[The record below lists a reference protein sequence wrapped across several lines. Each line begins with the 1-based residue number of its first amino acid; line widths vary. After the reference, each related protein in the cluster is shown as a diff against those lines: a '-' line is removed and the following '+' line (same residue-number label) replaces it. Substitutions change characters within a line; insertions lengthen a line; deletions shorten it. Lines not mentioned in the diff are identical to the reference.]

1 MAVTAQ
7 WLFYNYTMI
16 ENYTFLRNESQPLK
30 FLYFLYVFSAK
41 SPFVKLSIRQTFRST
56 KFPFDKVSVGKMS
69 VRQNV
74 FRQNVFWQSV
84 FRQNVRVP
92 KSKGTICRVSSSPW
106 TQSGIVASSSDFY
119 LNCLAK
125 ISTFKF

>member
-30 FLYFLYVFSAK
+30 FLYFRQNVFSAK
-41 SPFVKLSIRQTFRST
+41 SPFVKLSIRQTVRST
-56 KFPFDKVSVGKMS
+56 KCPFDKVSVGKMS

-74 FRQNVFWQSV
+74 FRQNVFRQSV

-92 KSKGTICRVSSSPW
+92 LVFAALIYVISLVCACSS
-106 TQSGIVASSSDFY
+106 GLF
-119 LNCLAK
+119 LG
-125 ISTFKF
+125 FGR